1 MIIGGKYLYRRMSIV
16 LILIFIGGFSVFKA
30 NEKTSKREPQGKV
43 KIGLCM
49 DSLIIERWQIDRDV
63 FMAKAKELGADVV
76 VQNAGSDSN
85 EQINQI
91 KYLIEEEKVDVLV
104 IVPNDSDALVPVV
117 SVAKKKGI
125 KVISY
130 DRIIRKGSVDLYV
143 TFDNERVGEL
153 MGEAIEK
160 KVPSGNYII
169 INGNKQDY
177 NAIEFNKGYMTA
189 LNKGIK
195 SGNIKIVSEVW
206 SENWNE
212 AEAIKCVE
220 ETIASGVRID
230 AIVAANDTLAQ
241 AVIEVLSE
249 HRLAGKVSVVG
260 GDADLAAC
268 QRVVEGLQLMT
279 VYKPIVRMAQDA
291 AEAAVKMGK
300 GETVRGNVFI
310 NDGLFNVPAL
320 KEYSTEVTK
329 TNMVD
334 IVVKN
339 NFHRI
344 EDIYRNI
351 PEAEWPKENKQ

>member
-1 MIIGGKYLYRRMSIV
+1 MSGGGKHLYRRMVISLVIISIGS
-16 LILIFIGGFSVFKA
+16 FWVFEVNK
-30 NEKTSKREPQGKV
+30 KTSQITIPNKI

-63 FMAKAKELGADVV
+63 FMARAKELGADVI

-91 KYLIEEEKVDVLV
+91 KYLIAQGVDVLV
-104 IVPNDSDALVPVV
+104 IVPNDSDTLVPVV
-117 SVAKKKGI
+117 TMAKKKGI

-130 DRIIRKGSVDLYV
+130 DRIIRKGNVDLYI
-143 TFDNERVGEL
+143 TFDNKRVGEI

-160 KVPSGNYII
+160 KVPKGNYII

-177 NAIEFNKGYMTA
+177 NAIEFNKGYMGV
-189 LNKGIK
+189 LNSSIK
-195 SGNIKIVSEVW
+195 SGDIKIINEIW

-212 AEAIKCVE
+212 EEAIKCVE
-220 ETIASGVRID
+220 ETIASGLKID
-230 AIVAANDTLAQ
+230 GIVAANDGLAQ

-249 HRLAGKVSVVG
+249 NRLAGKVSVVG
-260 GDADLAAC
+260 GDADLSAC

-279 VYKPIVRMAQDA
+279 IYKPIVKMAQDA

-300 GETVRGNVFI
+300 GENVIGNDQI
-310 NDGLFNVPAL
+310 NDGLFNVTAL
-320 KEYSTEVTK
+320 REYSTEVTK
-329 TNMVD
+329 SNMVD
-334 IVVKN
+334 VVIKN
-339 NFHRI
+339 NFHKI

-351 PEAEWPKENKQ
+351 PKSEWPK

>member
-1 MIIGGKYLYRRMSIV
+1 MVVGGKYLYKRMVIL
-16 LILIFIGGFSVFKA
+16 LIIIFIGGFYVFKY
-30 NEKTSKREPQGKV
+30 NKKTSKIETPSKLT
-43 KIGLCM
+43 IGLCM

-63 FMAKAKELGADVV
+63 FMAKAKELGADVI

-91 KYLIEEEKVDVLV
+91 KYLIEQGVDVLV

-117 SVAKKKGI
+117 GMAKKKGI

-130 DRIIRKGSVDLYV
+130 DRIIRKGNVDLYV
-143 TFDNERVGEL
+143 TFDSERVGEL
-153 MGEAIEK
+153 MGDAIVK

-177 NAIEFNKGYMTA
+177 NAIGFNKGYMKA
-189 LNKGIK
+189 LDSGIK
-195 SGNIKIVSEVW
+195 SGNIKIVNEVW

-212 AEAIKCVE
+212 QQAIRCVE
-220 ETIASGVRID
+220 DTIASGIKID
-230 AIVAANDTLAQ
+230 GIVAANDTLAQ

-260 GDADLAAC
+260 GDADLSAC

-300 GETVRGNVFI
+300 GEEVRGNVVI

-320 KEYSTEVTK
+320 REYSTEVTK
-329 TNMVD
+329 ANMVE

-344 EDIYRNI
+344 SDIYRNI
-351 PEAEWPKENKQ
+351 PETEWPKENKQ

>member
-1 MIIGGKYLYRRMSIV
+1 MSGGKKQLYRNMGILLIV
-16 LILIFIGGFSVFKA
+16 ILVGGLYVYKINKKA
-30 NEKTSKREPQGKV
+30 IEIKDPSKV

-49 DSLIIERWQIDRDV
+49 DSLIIERWQIDRDI
-63 FMAKAKELGADVV
+63 FMAKAKELGAEVI
-76 VQNAGSDSN
+76 VQNAGSVSD

-91 KYLIEEEKVDVLV
+91 KYLIEEGVDVLV
-104 IVPNDSDALVPVV
+104 IVANESDALVPVV
-117 SVAKKKGI
+117 RMAKKRGI
-125 KVISY
+125 KVIAY
-130 DRIIRKGSVDLYV
+130 DRIIRKGNVDLYV

-153 MGEAIEK
+153 MGDAIVK

-177 NAIEFNKGYMTA
+177 NAIEFNKGYMKA
-189 LNKGIK
+189 LSSGIK
-195 SGNIKIVSEVW
+195 SGNIKIVNEVW

-212 AEAIKCVE
+212 EEAIKCVE
-220 ETIASGVRID
+220 ETIESGVRID
-230 AIVAANDTLAQ
+230 GIVAANDTLAQ
-241 AVIEVLSE
+241 AAIEVLAE
-249 HRLAGKVSVVG
+249 HRLAGKVAVVG
-260 GDADLAAC
+260 GDADLVAC

-279 VYKPIVRMAQDA
+279 VYKPIVSMAQDA

-300 GETVRGNVFI
+300 GEAAHGNVVI

-320 KEYSTEVTK
+320 REYSTEVTK
-329 TNMVD
+329 ANMVD

-351 PEAEWPKENKQ
+351 PKSEWPKVK

>member
-1 MIIGGKYLYRRMSIV
+1 MISGGKKMYGRVV
-16 LILIFIGGFSVFKA
+16 LVLLIIFIGSTYAFKA
-30 NEKTSKREPQGKV
+30 NEKTSTIKKQGKMV
-43 KIGLCM
+43 IGLCM
-49 DSLIIERWQIDRDV
+49 DSLILERWQIDRDV
-63 FMAKAKELGADVV
+63 FMARAKELGAEVI

-85 EQINQI
+85 EQVSQI
-91 KYLIEEEKVDVLV
+91 KYLIDQDVDVLV
-104 IVPNDSDALVPVV
+104 IVANDSDALVQVV
-117 SVAKKKGI
+117 SMAKKKGI

-130 DRIIRKGSVDLYV
+130 DRIIRKGNVDLYI
-143 TFDNERVGEL
+143 TFDNDRVGEL
-153 MGEAIEK
+153 MGEAIAQ
-160 KVPSGNYII
+160 KVPIGNYII

-177 NAIEFNKGYMTA
+177 NAIEFNKGYMKA
-189 LNKGIK
+189 LDSGIK
-195 SGNIKIVSEVW
+195 NGNIKIVNEVW

-212 AEAIKCVE
+212 TEAIKCVE
-220 ETIASGVRID
+220 ETIAKGIKID
-230 AIVAANDTLAQ
+230 AIIAANDTLAQ

-300 GETVRGNVFI
+300 GEVVHGNVLF
-310 NDGLFNVPAL
+310 NDGTFDVPAL

-329 TNMVD
+329 ANMVD
-334 IVVKN
+334 IVVRS
-339 NFHRI
+339 NFHRS

-351 PEAEWPKENKQ
+351 PIGERPKENNQ

>member
-1 MIIGGKYLYRRMSIV
+1 MSGGEKQMQFRRIILLVI
-16 LILIFIGGFSVFKA
+16 IFIAGLYIFKA
-30 NEKTSKREPQGKV
+30 NEKKIEIKQLKNV

-63 FMAKAKELGADVV
+63 FMARAKELGADVI

-91 KYLIEEEKVDVLV
+91 KYLIEEGVNVLV
-104 IVPNDSDALVPVV
+104 IVANDSDALVSVV
-117 SVAKKKGI
+117 SMAKKKGI

-130 DRIIRKGSVDLYV
+130 DRIIRKGNVDLYI

-153 MGEAIEK
+153 MGNAIVK
-160 KVPSGNYII
+160 KIPSGNYII

-177 NAIEFNKGYMTA
+177 NAIEFNSGYMKA
-189 LNKGIK
+189 LKPGIN
-195 SGNIKIVSEVW
+195 SGNIKIVNEVW

-212 AEAIKCVE
+212 EEAIKCVE
-220 ETIASGVRID
+220 ETIASGVKID
-230 AIVAANDTLAQ
+230 GIIAANDTLAQ

-249 HRLAGKVSVVG
+249 HRLAGKVVVVG
-260 GDADLAAC
+260 GDADLVAC

-291 AEAAVKMGK
+291 AEAAMKMGK
-300 GETVRGNVFI
+300 GEKVNGNVLI
-310 NDGLFNVPAL
+310 NDGYYNVPGL
-320 KEYSTEVTK
+320 REYSTEVTK
-329 TNMVD
+329 ANMVD
-334 IVVKN
+334 VVVKS

-351 PEAEWPKENKQ
+351 PESEWQKVK

>member
-1 MIIGGKYLYRRMSIV
+1 MIALGRNLYRGRIIL
-16 LILIFIGGFSVFKA
+16 LIIIFIGSFWVSKV
-30 NEKTSKREPQGKV
+30 NEKTSETETTDKV

-63 FMAKAKELGADVV
+63 FMARAKELGAEVI
-76 VQNAGSDSN
+76 VQNAGGDSN

-91 KYLIEEEKVDVLV
+91 KYLIEEDVDVLV
-104 IVPNDSDALVPVV
+104 IVANDSDALVPVV
-117 SVAKKKGI
+117 SMAKKKGI

-130 DRIIRKGSVDLYV
+130 DRIIRKGSVDLYI

-160 KVPSGNYII
+160 KVPTGNYII

-177 NAIEFNKGYMTA
+177 NAIEFNKGYMKA
-189 LNKGIK
+189 LDLGIN
-195 SGNIKIVSEVW
+195 SGNIKIVNEVW
-206 SENWNE
+206 SKNWNE
-212 AEAIKCVE
+212 EEAIRCVE
-220 ETIASGVRID
+220 ETIASGVKID

-249 HRLAGKVSVVG
+249 HRIAGKVAVVG

-291 AEAAVKMGK
+291 AEAAIKMGK
-300 GETVRGNVFI
+300 GEKVRGNVII

-320 KEYSTEVTK
+320 REYSTEVTK
-329 TNMVD
+329 ANMVD

-351 PEAEWPKENKQ
+351 PKSEWPKEK

>member
-1 MIIGGKYLYRRMSIV
+1 MIGGGKNLYRRVGLLLIIIV
-16 LILIFIGGFSVFKA
+16 ISGVYAFKS
-30 NEKTSKREPQGKV
+30 NEKTSTIKTQSKV
-43 KIGLCM
+43 VIGLCM

-63 FMAKAKELGADVV
+63 FMARAKELGAEVI

-91 KYLIEEEKVDVLV
+91 KYLIDQGVDVLV
-104 IVPNDSDALVPVV
+104 IVANDSDALVPVV
-117 SVAKKKGI
+117 SMAKKKGI

-130 DRIIRKGSVDLYV
+130 DRIIRKGNVDLYI
-143 TFDNERVGEL
+143 TFDNDRVGEL
-153 MGEAIEK
+153 MGEAIK
-160 KVPSGNYII
+160 KVVPSGNYII

-177 NAIEFNKGYMTA
+177 NAIEFNKGYMKS
-189 LNKGIK
+189 LDLGIK
-195 SGNIKIVSEVW
+195 NGNIKIVNEVW

-212 AEAIKCVE
+212 AQAIKCVE
-220 ETIASGVRID
+220 ETIAKGVEID

-241 AVIEVLSE
+241 AVIEVLAE

-300 GETVRGNVFI
+300 GEKVSGNVLF
-310 NDGLFNVPAL
+310 NDGTFNVPAL
-320 KEYSTEVTK
+320 REYSTEVTK
-329 TNMVD
+329 ANMLD
-334 IVVKN
+334 IVVRS

-351 PEAEWPKENKQ
+351 PEAQWPKENKQ

>member
-1 MIIGGKYLYRRMSIV
+1 MSGGEKQMHLRRIILLVI
-16 LILIFIGGFSVFKA
+16 IFIGSLYVFKV
-30 NEKTSKREPQGKV
+30 NEKKTEIKQPNNV

-63 FMAKAKELGADVV
+63 FMARAKELGADVI

-91 KYLIEEEKVDVLV
+91 KYLIEEGVNVLV
-104 IVPNDSDALVPVV
+104 IVANDSDALVSVV
-117 SVAKKKGI
+117 SMAKKKGI

-130 DRIIRKGSVDLYV
+130 DRIIRKGNVDLYV

-153 MGEAIEK
+153 MGDAIVK
-160 KVPSGNYII
+160 KIPSGNYII
-169 INGNKQDY
+169 INGNKKDY
-177 NAIEFNKGYMTA
+177 NAIEFNKGYMKA
-189 LNKGIK
+189 INPGIN
-195 SGNIKIVSEVW
+195 SGNIKIVNEVW

-212 AEAIKCVE
+212 EEAIKCVE
-220 ETIASGVRID
+220 ETIASGVKID
-230 AIVAANDTLAQ
+230 GIVAANDTLAQ

-260 GDADLAAC
+260 GDADLVAC

-300 GETVRGNVFI
+300 GEKAHSNVLI
-310 NDGLFNVPAL
+310 NDGSFNVPAL
-320 KEYSTEVTK
+320 REYSTEVTK
-329 TNMVD
+329 ANMVD

-351 PEAEWPKENKQ
+351 PESEWPKVK

>member
-1 MIIGGKYLYRRMSIV
+1 MVVGGKYLYKRMVIL
-16 LILIFIGGFSVFKA
+16 LIIIFIGGFYVFKY
-30 NEKTSKREPQGKV
+30 NKKPSKIETTSKLT
-43 KIGLCM
+43 IGLCM

-63 FMAKAKELGADVV
+63 FMARAKELGADVI

-91 KYLIEEEKVDVLV
+91 KYLIEQGVDVLV

-117 SVAKKKGI
+117 GMAKKKGI

-130 DRIIRKGSVDLYV
+130 DRIIRKGNVDLYV
-143 TFDNERVGEL
+143 TFDSERVGEL
-153 MGEAIEK
+153 MGDAIVK

-177 NAIEFNKGYMTA
+177 NAIGFNKGYMKA
-189 LNKGIK
+189 LDSGIK
-195 SGNIKIVSEVW
+195 SGNIKIVNEVW

-212 AEAIKCVE
+212 QQAIKCVE
-220 ETIASGVRID
+220 DTIASGIKID
-230 AIVAANDTLAQ
+230 GIVAANDTLAQ

-260 GDADLAAC
+260 GDADLSAC

-300 GETVRGNVFI
+300 GEEVRGNVVI

-320 KEYSTEVTK
+320 REYSTEVTK
-329 TNMVD
+329 ANMVE

-344 EDIYRNI
+344 SDIYRNI
-351 PEAEWPKENKQ
+351 PETEWPKENKQ

>member
-1 MIIGGKYLYRRMSIV
+1 MIVGGKDLYRRMVIL
-16 LILIFIGGFSVFKA
+16 LIIIFIGSFYVFKI
-30 NEKTSKREPQGKV
+30 NKKSNKIEEPNKV

-63 FMAKAKELGADVV
+63 FMARAKELGADVV
-76 VQNAGSDSN
+76 VQNAGGDSN

-117 SVAKKKGI
+117 NIAKKKGI

-130 DRIIRKGSVDLYV
+130 DRIIRKGNVDLYI

-160 KVPSGNYII
+160 KVPKGNYII

-189 LNKGIK
+189 LNSGIK
-195 SGNIKIVSEVW
+195 SGDIKIVNEVW
-206 SENWNE
+206 SKNWNE
-212 AEAIKCVE
+212 EEAIKCVE
-220 ETIASGVRID
+220 DTIASGIKID
-230 AIVAANDTLAQ
+230 GIVAANDTLAQ

-291 AEAAVKMGK
+291 ADAAVKMGK
-300 GETVRGNVFI
+300 GEASHGNVQI

-320 KEYSTEVTK
+320 REYSTEVTK
-329 TNMVD
+329 ANMVE

-351 PEAEWPKENKQ
+351 PEAEWPKGK

>member
-1 MIIGGKYLYRRMSIV
+1 MIGGVKKLYRSMV
-16 LILIFIGGFSVFKA
+16 LLLVIIFLGGFYALKA
-30 NEKTSKREPQGKV
+30 NEKASIVKTQSKV
-43 KIGLCM
+43 LIGLCM

-63 FMAKAKELGADVV
+63 FMARAKELGADVI
-76 VQNAGSDSN
+76 VQNSGSDSN

-91 KYLIEEEKVDVLV
+91 KYLIDQGVDVLV
-104 IVPNDSDALVPVV
+104 IVANDSDALVPVV
-117 SVAKKKGI
+117 SMAKKRGI

-130 DRIIRKGSVDLYV
+130 DRIIRKGNVDLYI
-143 TFDNERVGEL
+143 TFDNDRVGEL
-153 MGEAIEK
+153 MGEAIVK

-177 NAIEFNKGYMTA
+177 NAIEFNKGYMKA
-189 LNKGIK
+189 LDLGIK
-195 SGNIKIVSEVW
+195 RGNIQIVNEVW

-212 AEAIKCVE
+212 EEAIKCVE
-220 ETIASGVRID
+220 ETIAKGIKID
-230 AIVAANDTLAQ
+230 AIIAANDALAQ
-241 AVIEVLSE
+241 VVIEVLAE

-291 AEAAVKMGK
+291 AEIAVKMGK
-300 GETVRGNVFI
+300 GEKVNGNITI

-329 TNMVD
+329 ANMLE
-334 IVVKN
+334 IVVRS

-351 PEAEWPKENKQ
+351 PEAQWPKKNKQ

>member
-1 MIIGGKYLYRRMSIV
+1 MRGGKKHLYGRVVILLSIV
-16 LILIFIGGFSVFKA
+16 FIVGFCVFKA
-30 NEKTSKREPQGKV
+30 NEKPDRIKAISKV

-49 DSLIIERWQIDRDV
+49 DSLIIERWQTDRDV
-63 FMAKAKELGADVV
+63 FMARAKELGADVI
-76 VQNAGSDSN
+76 VQNAGSDSD

-91 KYLIEEEKVDVLV
+91 KYLIGQGVNVLV
-104 IVPNDSDALVPVV
+104 IVPNDSDALAPVV
-117 SVAKKKGI
+117 STAKKKGI

-130 DRIIRKGSVDLYV
+130 DRIIRKGNVDLYV

-153 MGEAIEK
+153 MGEAIVQ
-160 KVPSGNYII
+160 KVPKGNYII

-177 NAIEFNKGYMTA
+177 NAIEFNKGYMKA
-189 LNKGIK
+189 LNSGIK
-195 SGNIKIVSEVW
+195 SGNIKIVNEVW
-206 SENWNE
+206 SKNWNE
-212 AEAIKCVE
+212 DEAIKCVE
-220 ETIASGVRID
+220 ETIANGVKID
-230 AIVAANDTLAQ
+230 GIVAANDTLAQ

-249 HRLAGKVSVVG
+249 HRLASKVAVVG

-291 AEAAVKMGK
+291 AEAAVKIGK
-300 GETVRGNVFI
+300 GEKIDGNVQI
-310 NDGLFNVPAL
+310 NDGLVNVPAL
-320 KEYSTEVTK
+320 REYSTEVTK
-329 TNMVD
+329 SNMVD

-351 PEAEWPKENKQ
+351 PQTEWPKSK

>member
-1 MIIGGKYLYRRMSIV
+1 MFAFEKYWYRSIS
-16 LILIFIGGFSVFKA
+16 ILLVVIFICVFYVFKS
-30 NEKTSKREPQGKV
+30 NEKTSKTSTTEDKV
-43 KIGLCM
+43 NIGLCM

-63 FMAKAKELGADVV
+63 FMARAKELGADVI

-91 KYLIEEEKVDVLV
+91 KYLIDQGVDVLV
-104 IVPNDSDALVPVV
+104 IVANDSDALVPVV
-117 SVAKKKGI
+117 NMAKKKGI

-130 DRIIRKGSVDLYV
+130 DRIIRKGNVDLYV

-153 MGEAIEK
+153 MGEVLQK

-177 NAIEFNKGYMTA
+177 NAIEFNKGYMNA
-189 LNKGIK
+189 LDSGIK
-195 SGNIKIVSEVW
+195 SGNIKIVNEVW

-212 AEAIKCVE
+212 EEAIKCVE
-220 ETIASGVRID
+220 DTIASGVKID
-230 AIVAANDTLAQ
+230 GIVAANDTLAQ
-241 AVIEVLSE
+241 AVIKVLSE
-249 HRLAGKVSVVG
+249 HRLAGRVSVVG

-300 GETVRGNVFI
+300 GEKVNGNVVI
-310 NDGLFNVPAL
+310 NDGLYNVPAL
-320 KEYSTEVTK
+320 REYSTEVTK
-329 TNMVD
+329 ANMVE
-334 IVVKN
+334 IVVRS

-344 EDIYRNI
+344 EDIYRNV
-351 PEAEWPKENKQ
+351 PQGEWPK